1 MPLSAVASNQIKND
15 TIVDADINSSSNI
28 ATTKLGTGAVIQVVH
43 ASELSSTVSTTSGS
57 YVDTGLS
64 VSITPSSTSNKI
76 LILSTSVVLNNT
88 NNCGVELKVVRDS
101 TDIWIGRGAAQDGLV
116 NWIASGYGAQSC
128 NINTIDSP
136 STTSAITYK
145 LQYAEEFGG
154 TAYVYDGATFMA
166 MEIAG

>member
-1 MPLSAVASNQIKND
+1 MPLSTISSNQIKND

-88 NNCGVELKVVRDS
+88 NNCGVELRVLRDS
-101 TDIWIGRGAAQDGLV
+101 TDIWTGRGGTDGLV

>member
-1 MPLSAVASNQIKND
+1 M
-15 TIVDADINSSSNI
+15 
-28 ATTKLGTGAVIQVVH
+28 
-43 ASELSSTVSTTSGS
+43 SSTVSTTSGS

-88 NNCGVELKVVRDS
+88 NNCGVELRVLRDS
-101 TDIWIGRGAAQDGLV
+101 TDIWTGRGGTDGLV

>member
-88 NNCGVELKVVRDS
+88 NNCGVELRVLRDS
-101 TDIWIGRGAAQDGLV
+101 TDIWTGRGGTDGLV

>member
-88 NNCGVELKVVRDS
+88 NNCGVELRVLRDS
-101 TDIWIGRGAAQDGLV
+101 TDIWTGRGGTDGLV

-128 NINTIDSP
+128 NINTMDSP

>member
-1 MPLSAVASNQIKND
+1 MPLSTIASNQIKND

-88 NNCGVELKVVRDS
+88 NNCGVELRVLRDS
-101 TDIWIGRGAAQDGLV
+101 TDIWTGRGGTDGLV